1 MDKQALNFMQVPHFQ
16 RVCLLWGAEH
26 MNPYSTQYEPDHSSS
41 DLPVSSNSRRTPW
54 LAAGAMALAA
64 AALVVRQK
72 TRQAELEN
80 PPVGEFLNIDGV
92 RLHYLE
98 RGQGQPVVFLH
109 GDGSMIQDFE
119 TSGLIDLASR
129 NYRVIVFDR
138 PGYGYS
144 DRPRSTIWTP
154 QAQAR
159 LLHRALLH
167 LGIENPIIVGHSWGT
182 LVAVSMA
189 LEQPDYVK
197 SLVLMSG
204 YYYPTARLDVTLAS
218 QPAIPVVGDLMRFTV
233 SPLLSRAIWPAVLGR
248 IFGPAPVPARFE
260 NEYPVWMTLRP
271 SQLRAAAAEAALMIP
286 AAYSLHERY
295 HELTMPVVIMAGADD
310 KHVTTRLHSERL
322 HAELPHSSLHVTA
335 GAGHMLHHVAQEE
348 VLAAIDQA
356 ASAVGAELRGSGVLA
371 VPASTQVQ

>member
-1 MDKQALNFMQVPHFQ
+1 
-16 RVCLLWGAEH
+16 
-26 MNPYSTQYEPDHSSS
+26 MNPYSTQYDGDPSVSSGPPA
-41 DLPVSSNSRRTPW
+41 LPVSNTSRRTSW
-54 LAAGAMALAA
+54 LLAAGAALAV

-72 TRQAELEN
+72 SQQAEFDN
-80 PPVGEFLNIDGV
+80 PPIGEFLQVDGV
-92 RLHYLE
+92 RLHYVE
-98 RGQGQPVVFLH
+98 RGQGQPVVLLH
-109 GDGSMIQDFE
+109 GDGTMIQDFE

-129 NYRVIVFDR
+129 NYRVIAFDR

-144 DRPRSTIWTP
+144 ERPRSTIWTP

-189 LEQPDYVK
+189 LDQPEYVK
-197 SLVLMSG
+197 SLVLLSG
-204 YYYPTARLDVTLAS
+204 YYYPTVRLDVTMAS
-218 QPAIPVVGDLMRFTV
+218 QPAIPVVGDLMRYTV
-233 SPLLSRAIWPAVLGR
+233 SPLLSRAIWPAVLRR

-260 NEYPVWMTLRP
+260 SEYPVWMTLRP

-286 AAYSLHERY
+286 AAYTLHERY

-322 HAELPHSSLHVTA
+322 HAELPHSTLHVTV
-335 GAGHMLHHVAQEE
+335 GAGHMLHHMAQEE
-348 VLAAIDQA
+348 VLAGIDQA
-356 ASAVGAELRGSGVLA
+356 ASALGAELRGSG
-371 VPASTQVQ
+371 TQALSAAM